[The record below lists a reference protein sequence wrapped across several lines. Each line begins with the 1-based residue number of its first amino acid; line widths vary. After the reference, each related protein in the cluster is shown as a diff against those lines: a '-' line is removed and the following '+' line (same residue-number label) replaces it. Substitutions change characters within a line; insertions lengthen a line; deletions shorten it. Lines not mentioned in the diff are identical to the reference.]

1 MLSFQ
6 QIEQTANEFLK
17 NFIGERF
24 DFSEAAEFLFE
35 KFPAK
40 DGEEKDM
47 TEKKLRNV
55 LDCADDGLARAFY
68 GDTFYVL
75 DRYLKG
81 LVFRC
86 KPRPFEIEEGILVP
100 GARFEPFHSP
110 ELFVDDL
117 EIASSCGKITTK
129 EYVASYE
136 KVEDLY
142 YLLGPGGT
150 IDMFYAEKQ
159 DNTDAIMAA
168 GGLRGSLRL
177 SQTVFD
183 FSQFYKEHNVRNGDV
198 LKFTLDSYMNGTLRV
213 EYEPRPDAPTAK
225 ETQEWIRKFEKFLGK
240 VCKDYKDSFDIPVQI
255 LYAYI
260 YAEEEGADLR
270 KMRGPAIDAYHTLMQ
285 NVEFR
290 REGVD
295 WVLTSSDN
303 DDDSDIFTMPD
314 QQEKEEPCKCGHDH
328 GEHECKCGH
337 DHGEHECTCG
347 HDHGEHECK
356 CGHDHG
362 EEVPGDITPD
372 QFTISAGSLESMDAI
387 CKELNADFREAEYRA
402 SVFDAIASG
411 MESFEEFQRVWEGYF
426 DLKFQD
432 EAQKVVYLNFAE
444 DIWEYVTEIYA
455 HNVDAMKAP
464 LRQRL
469 LEINARCAEA
479 QKDHSSD
486 KKSARKLAELRQDIR
501 TTLALLSS
509 DAELEETAIEDLD
522 LRIGDIEDSLDD
534 YL

>member
-1 MLSFQ
+1 MLSFP
-6 QIEQTANEFLK
+6 QIEQTANEFLR
-17 NFIGERF
+17 NLSGDRF
-24 DFSEAAEFLFE
+24 DFSEVAEFLFE

-40 DGEEKDM
+40 DADEKDM

-55 LDCADDGLARAFY
+55 LDCSDDGLARTFY
-68 GDTFYVL
+68 GDTFYLL
-75 DRYLKG
+75 DRYLNG

-86 KPRPFEIEEGILVP
+86 KPRPFELEEGILIP

-117 EIASSCGKITTK
+117 ELSSSCGKIPTK
-129 EYVASYE
+129 EYLASYE

-183 FSQFYKEHNVRNGDV
+183 FSHFYKEHNVRNGDI

-213 EYEPRPDAPTAK
+213 EHESRPDAPSAK
-225 ETQEWIRKFEKFLGK
+225 ETQEWIRKFEKYLGK
-240 VCKDYKDSFDIPVQI
+240 VCRDYKDSFDIPSQI

-260 YAEEEGADLR
+260 YGEDEGNDLR
-270 KMRGPAIDAYHTLMQ
+270 KLRGPAIDTYHTLMQ

-295 WVLTSSDN
+295 WTLSSSDN
-303 DDDSDIFTMPD
+303 DDDSEIFSMPEQNQEENQKCSCGKEHHD
-314 QQEKEEPCKCGHDH
+314 HECSCGKEHHDHECSCEKEH
-328 GEHECKCGH
+328 HE
-337 DHGEHECTCG
+337 ENPAEISP
-347 HDHGEHECK
+347 E
-356 CGHDHG
+356 
-362 EEVPGDITPD
+362 
-372 QFTISAGSLESMDAI
+372 QFTISSGSLESMDAI

-402 SVFDAIASG
+402 AVFDAIASG
-411 MESFEEFQRVWEGYF
+411 MEDFAEFQRVNSHFFE
-426 DLKFQD
+426 LNFQD

-455 HNVDAMKAP
+455 HNIDAMKAP

-469 LEINARCAEA
+469 LEINDRCAEA
-479 QKDHSSD
+479 QKEQKAD
-486 KKSARKLAELRQDIR
+486 KKTARKLNELRQDIR

-509 DAELEETAIEDLD
+509 DAELEEAAIEDLD
-522 LRIGDIEDSLDD
+522 LRIGDIEDALDD

>member
-1 MLSFQ
+1 MLSFP

-17 NFIGERF
+17 NFNGDRF
-24 DFSEAAEFLFE
+24 DFSEVADFLFE

-40 DGEEKDM
+40 DSDEKEM

-55 LDCADDGLARAFY
+55 LDCSDDGLARTFY

-75 DRYLKG
+75 DRFLKG

-86 KPRPFEIEEGILVP
+86 KPRPFELEEGILVP

-117 EIASSCGKITTK
+117 ELSSSCGMIPTK

-159 DNTDAIMAA
+159 DNTDAIMEA

-183 FSQFYKEHNVRNGDV
+183 FSQFYKEHNVRNGDI

-213 EYEPRPDAPTAK
+213 EHEPRPDAPSAK
-225 ETQEWIRKFEKFLGK
+225 DTQEWIRRFEKYLGK
-240 VCKDYKDSFDIPVQI
+240 VCRDYKDSFDIPAQI

-260 YAEEEGADLR
+260 YAEDESVDL
-270 KMRGPAIDAYHTLMQ
+270 KTLKGPSIDTYHTLMQ

-295 WVLTSSDN
+295 WTLASSDN

-314 QQEKEEPCKCGHDH
+314 QKEEKESCECGHDH
-328 GEHECKCGH
+328 
-337 DHGEHECTCG
+337 DHEHECTCG
-347 HDHGEHECK
+347 DEKCS
-356 CGHDHG
+356 CGHDHK
-362 EEVPGDITPD
+362 EEAPEITAD

-387 CKELNADFREAEYRA
+387 CKELKADFREAEYRA
-402 SVFDAIASG
+402 SVFDAMASG
-411 MESFEEFQRVWEGYF
+411 LEDFGEFQRVNESFF
-426 DLKFQD
+426 DLEFQD
-432 EAQKVVYLNFAE
+432 EAQKAVYLNFAE
-444 DIWEYVTEIYA
+444 DIWEYVIEIYA
-455 HNVDAMKAP
+455 HNIDSMKAP

-479 QKDHSSD
+479 QKDHESD
-486 KKSARKLAELRQDIR
+486 KKASRKLGEIRQDIR

-509 DAELEETAIEDLD
+509 DAELEENAIEDLD

>member
-17 NFIGERF
+17 NFSGDRF
-24 DFSEAAEFLFE
+24 EFSEAADFLFE

-40 DGEEKDM
+40 DNDEKDM

-55 LDCADDGLARAFY
+55 LDCADDGLARTFH

-86 KPRPFEIEEGILVP
+86 KPRPFELEEGILIP

-117 EIASSCGKITTK
+117 ELSSSCGKIPMK
-129 EYVASYE
+129 EYLASYD

-142 YLLGPGGT
+142 YLLGLGGT

-168 GGLRGSLRL
+168 GGLKGSLRL

-213 EYEPRPDAPTAK
+213 EHEPRPDAPSAK
-225 ETQEWIRKFEKFLGK
+225 ETQEWIKKFEKFLGK
-240 VCKDYKDSFDIPVQI
+240 VCRDYKDSFDIPVQM

-260 YAEEEGADLR
+260 YGEDEGSDLR

-285 NVEFR
+285 NIEFR

-295 WVLTSSDN
+295 WILTSSDN
-303 DDDSDIFTMPD
+303 DDDSDIFSMPD
-314 QQEKEEPCKCGHDH
+314 QQEEKHTCGCGHDH
-328 GEHECKCGH
+328 GDHECSCGHDHGDHECSCGDKECKCGH
-337 DHGEHECTCG
+337 DHKDDAGEISPE
-347 HDHGEHECK
+347 
-356 CGHDHG
+356 
-362 EEVPGDITPD
+362 

-402 SVFDAIASG
+402 AVFDAMASG
-411 MESFEEFQRVWEGYF
+411 MEDFAEFERVNETFF

-432 EAQKVVYLNFAE
+432 EAQKAVFLNFAE
-444 DIWEYVTEIYA
+444 DIWEYVSEIYA
-455 HNVDAMKAP
+455 HNIDAMKAP

-469 LEINARCAEA
+469 LEINSRCSDI
-479 QKDHSSD
+479 QKDHASD
-486 KKSARKLAELRQDIR
+486 KKKSRKLGEIRQDIR
-501 TTLALLSS
+501 ATLALLST
-509 DAELEETAIEDLD
+509 DAELDETSIEDLD